1 MSANPGP
8 RLYTA
13 VEYGELNLDD
23 AKTELVRGVI
33 VFEVRDQPRPAH
45 CYTAG
50 QIGHA
55 VQQYLDTHPI
65 GLLLPE
71 LDCQTERG
79 PDTVRR
85 PDVSFIS
92 HARARS
98 LRDWEIPDLTP
109 DLAVEVLSPS
119 NSAREMATKMA
130 EYFAN
135 GTRLVWLADPKKRTV
150 AVHAPEAL
158 PYIVGSGEF
167 LDGGEV
173 LPGFRVAVNR
183 LFGWAPS
190 EAPGE

>member
-1 MSANPGP
+1 MSER

-13 VEYGELNLDD
+13 AEYGALDLDD
-23 AKTELVRGVI
+23 GKTELVRGII
-33 VFEVRDQPRPAH
+33 VYEVRDQPRGAH
-45 CYTAG
+45 SYTAG
-50 QIGHA
+50 QIGYAIQH
-55 VQQYLDTHPI
+55 YLETHPI

-71 LDCQTERG
+71 WDCQTGRG

-85 PDVSFIS
+85 PDVSYIS
-92 HARARS
+92 HARAKGV
-98 LRDWEIPDLTP
+98 RDSEIPYLTP

-119 NSAREMATKMA
+119 NRAGEMATKMA

-150 AVHAPEAL
+150 AVHAPDAR
-158 PYIVGSGEF
+158 PYILGNGEF
-167 LDGGEV
+167 LDGGDV

-183 LFGWAPS
+183 LFGWTPS

>member
-1 MSANPGP
+1 MSER

-13 VEYGELNLDD
+13 AEYAELDLE

-33 VFEVRDQPRPAH
+33 VFEVRDQPKPAH

-50 QIGHA
+50 EIFYAIRH
-55 VQQYLDTHPI
+55 YLETHPI

-92 HARARS
+92 YARARS
-98 LRDWEIPDLTP
+98 LREWEIPYLAP

-119 NSAREMATKMA
+119 NRAGEMATKMA

-150 AVHAPEAL
+150 AVHAPDTL
-158 PYIVGSGEF
+158 PYILGNGEF
-167 LDGGEV
+167 LDGGDV
-173 LPGFRVAVNR
+173 LPEFRVAVNL
-183 LFGWAPS
+183 LFGWSPS

>member
-1 MSANPGP
+1 MD
-8 RLYTA
+8 
-13 VEYGELNLDD
+13 LDD
-23 AKTELVRGVI
+23 GKTELVRGVI
-33 VFEVRDQPRPAH
+33 VFEVRDQPRRPH
-45 CYTAG
+45 VYTAG
-50 QIGHA
+50 QIGYVIQH
-55 VQQYLDTHPI
+55 YLETHPI
-65 GLLLPE
+65 GFLWPE
-71 LDCQTERG
+71 MDYQTQRG

-85 PDVSFIS
+85 PDVSFIT
-92 HARARS
+92 HARAKGV
-98 LRDWEIPDLTP
+98 RDSEIPDLTP

-150 AVHAPEAL
+150 AVHAPDAR
-158 PYIVGSGEF
+158 PYILGNGEF

-183 LFGWAPS
+183 LFGWPPS

>member
-1 MSANPGP
+1 MSAKPDP

-13 VEYGELNLDD
+13 AEYGELNLDD

-33 VFEVRDQPRPAH
+33 VYEVRDQPRLPHA
-45 CYTAG
+45 YTAG
-50 QIGHA
+50 EIGYAIRH
-55 VQQYLDTHPI
+55 YLETHPI

-71 LDCQTERG
+71 LDCQTEHG

-85 PDVSFIS
+85 PDVSFIT
-92 HARARS
+92 HARAKRV
-98 LRDWEIPDLTP
+98 RGWEIPDLTP

-150 AVHAPEAL
+150 AVHAPDAL

-167 LDGGEV
+167 LDGGDV
-173 LPGFRVAVNR
+173 LPGFRVAINR
-183 LFGWAPS
+183 LFGWPPS
-190 EAPGE
+190 ETPGE